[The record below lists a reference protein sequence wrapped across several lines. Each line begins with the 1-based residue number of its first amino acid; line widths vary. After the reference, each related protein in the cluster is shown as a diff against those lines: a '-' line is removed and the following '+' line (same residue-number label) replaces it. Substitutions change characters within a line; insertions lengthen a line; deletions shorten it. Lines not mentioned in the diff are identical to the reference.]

1 MITPTEREVRISKR
15 NHENGLVVLA
25 EQLRI
30 NSKAKNILLK
40 MGKENLLIHAT
51 DLNEESESWLTNRAE
66 ALNSAIK
73 DIASASDSLL
83 ISSTNCCLYSE
94 INNSIFLI

>member
-1 MITPTEREVRISKR
+1 
-15 NHENGLVVLA
+15 
-25 EQLRI
+25 
-30 NSKAKNILLK
+30 

-94 INNSIFLI
+94 INNSIFFDFILLSAIPNNGNHSTYQISIKLLNIALLIVISWSFP